1 MKSKG
6 ICYLVGAGPGDVGL
20 VTLKAKECI
29 EKADVLVYDALIS
42 PEFVRWTKEGCE
54 LIYVG
59 KRADDHALTQDETNE
74 LIVQKAQEG
83 KIVVRLKGGDPLIFG
98 RGGEEAAKLADAGVR
113 FEIVPG
119 ISSAIAGPAY
129 AGIPVTHREHC
140 SQLTIFTGH
149 EDPTRG
155 ESRLDYEQLAKA
167 PGTRVFLMGMRR
179 LREICDEL
187 MKYGAA
193 PETPIGLVR
202 WATTGNQTSVDGTLA
217 TIADIAE
224 EKNFKAPAV
233 AVIGDVVK
241 DRDKINWFE
250 GRPLFGKKIVV
261 TRTRSQA
268 SELSRQLEELGAD
281 VLEIPTIKIEHP
293 DDKREFAECVGSA
306 HTYDW
311 LVFTSP
317 NGVERFFE
325 AFFSVYD
332 DARSIGGVRIAAVGP
347 GTAKKVNEYRLA
359 VDLIP
364 DKHVAEGLVEAFT
377 EKESVENQTILWVRP
392 QESRDTV
399 VEGLTALGA
408 IVDECIAYK
417 TVPEFEDPTG
427 AKERFE
433 KEGADLV
440 TFVSSSAAKHFFA
453 LSLPWPEGCKVAS
466 IGPITSATLNVI
478 GKPADVE
485 AEEHNIPGLV
495 EAVVKSFSTEQ
506 G

>member
-1 MKSKG
+1 MNAG
-6 ICYLVGAGPGDVGL
+6 ICYLVGAGPGDIGL

-29 EKADVLVYDALIS
+29 EKADVLVYDALIAD
-42 PEFVRWTKEGCE
+42 EFLRWVKPDCE

-59 KRADDHALTQDETNE
+59 KRADNHALPQQDTNE
-74 LIVQKAQEG
+74 LLVEKAQQG
-83 KIVVRLKGGDPLIFG
+83 KVVVRLKGGDPTMFG
-98 RGGEEAAKLADAGVR
+98 RGGEEATRLAKAGVR

-129 AGIPVTHREHC
+129 AGIPVTHRDHC
-140 SQLTIFTGH
+140 SQLTVFTGH
-149 EDPTRG
+149 EDPTKE
-155 ESRLDYEQLAKA
+155 ESRLNYEQLAQTG
-167 PGTRVFLMGMRR
+167 GTKVFLMGVKR
-179 LREICDEL
+179 LRLICDAL
-187 MKYGAA
+187 LQHGA
-193 PETPIGLVR
+193 ESDTPIALVR
-202 WATTGNQTSVDGTLA
+202 WATTGNQKTIEGTLS

-224 EKNFKAPAV
+224 EQNFKAPAV
-233 AVIGDVVK
+233 AIIGDVVK
-241 DRDKINWFE
+241 ERENINWFE
-250 GRPLFGKKIVV
+250 GRPLHGKKVVV

-268 SELSRQLEELGAD
+268 SELSKQLNELGAE

-293 DDKREFAECVGSA
+293 DDKQEFVEGVGQV

-347 GTAKKVNEYRLA
+347 GTAKKINEYRLA

-364 DKHVAEGLVEAFT
+364 DTYVAEGLVKAFAD
-377 EKESVENQTILWVRP
+377 KEHIENQTVLWVRGA
-392 QESRDTV
+392 EARDTIQT
-399 VEGLTALGA
+399 GLSALGA

-417 TVPEFEDPTG
+417 TVPEFDDPNG

-433 KEGADLV
+433 KEGADAI

-453 LSLPWPEGCKVAS
+453 LNMPFPEECKIAS
-466 IGPITSATLNVI
+466 IGPVTSATLEVI
-478 GKPADVE
+478 GKKADIQ
-485 AEEHNIPGLV
+485 AGEHNIDGLV
-495 EAVVKSFSTEQ
+495 EAVVQLCSDSE
-506 G
+506 